1 MPNYS
6 MTPTEIA
13 KTSAVSIYELPR
25 LTRELPQVLLA
36 STEDSRRLCNDP
48 FVVGVDYTRRL
59 QNASKL
65 ILSAIR
71 EAGLIAFNES
81 TTTVLHILRG
91 GLNFGL
97 REALHD
103 AWGWNVHNSA
113 FVSAQRRRN
122 EQDPDR
128 WEIIESAYS
137 KVHLH
142 ESQTLIFGDVVGTG
156 TSLDYALTHLIEAHI
171 AKQLQ
176 IKQVLFFT
184 IGTEQSL
191 VVAQKF
197 DQIMRAAFP
206 TYTGMAVVM
215 LEGIFAMARP
225 DHNLKI
231 KITGTDLLRGEGTFC
246 PEFIASQSEE
256 PCYAL
261 ERCAIY
267 DAGSRAFDVAT
278 YIADVHHYW
287 RLVQH
292 LAEDKGVTYLD
303 YRNERMP
310 NLEMSSAQKASISQT
325 DLAAIARKQLEKV
338 AALKLP
344 VVRHEAD

>member
-1 MPNYS
+1 MNNYDS
-6 MTPTEIA
+6 QLAEIVKTPE
-13 KTSAVSIYELPR
+13 VSIYELPR
-25 LTRELPQVLLA
+25 LQREQPQVLLA
-36 STEDSRRLCNDP
+36 STEDSRRICNDP
-48 FVVGVDYTRRL
+48 FVVGVDYTQRL
-59 QNASKL
+59 KNASKL
-65 ILSAIR
+65 ILTGLKD
-71 EAGLIAFNES
+71 AGFVAFNES

-97 REALHD
+97 REALHE

-142 ESQTLIFGDVVGTG
+142 ESQTLVFGDVVGTG

-171 AKQLQ
+171 SKQLQ

-191 VVAQKF
+191 VVASKF
-197 DQIMRAAFP
+197 DQIMRNSFP
-206 TYTGMAVVM
+206 SYAGMAVIM
-215 LEGIFAMARP
+215 LEGIFAMARA
-225 DHNLKI
+225 DHELKI

-246 PEFIASQSEE
+246 PEFLESQYES

-278 YIADVHHYW
+278 YMADVHHYW
-287 RLVQH
+287 RLVQR
-292 LAEDKGVTYLD
+292 LAEEKGVSFAAYLK
-303 YRNERMP
+303 ERMP
-310 NLEMSSAQKASISQT
+310 ALDTGKFSKGHELAQIANEQ
-325 DLAAIARKQLEKV
+325 LAKV
-338 AALKLP
+338 SALKLP
-344 VVRHEAD
+344 VVRHEAE